1 MATVLIVEDSPT
13 DQHHCKTVL
22 EKNGY
27 QVETLDDGT
36 RCLER
41 ARELKPDVVLMDVVM
56 PGMNG
61 FEATRQLARD
71 SVTSDIPVIIIT
83 TKDQET
89 DKVWGLRQGA
99 RDYLT
104 KPIDDAALM
113 KAVSAVLGQ

>member
-13 DQHHCKTVL
+13 DQHHFKTVL

-27 QVETLDDGT
+27 KVETLDDGSDCLART
-36 RCLER
+36 REI
-41 ARELKPDVVLMDVVM
+41 KPDAVLMDVVM

-61 FEATRQLARD
+61 FEATRELARD
-71 SVTSDIPVIIIT
+71 SETANIPVIMIT

-104 KPIDDAALM
+104 KPVGDSAL
-113 KAVSAVLGQ
+113 VESIRSAIG

>member
-13 DQHHCKTVL
+13 DQHHFKTVL

-27 QVETLDDGT
+27 KVETLDDGST
-36 RCLER
+36 CLER
-41 ARELKPDVVLMDVVM
+41 AREIKPDVVLMDVVM

-71 SVTSDIPVIIIT
+71 SETGSIPVIMIT

-104 KPIDDAALM
+104 KPVGDAALVESIRN
-113 KAVSAVLGQ
+113 ALG

>member
-13 DQHHCKTVL
+13 DQHHFKTVL

-27 QVETLDDGT
+27 KVETLDDGSN
-36 RCLER
+36 CLER
-41 ARELKPDVVLMDVVM
+41 TRAMKPDVVLMDVVM

-71 SVTSDIPVIIIT
+71 SETADIPVVMIT

-89 DKVWGLRQGA
+89 DKVWGMRQGA

-104 KPIDDAALM
+104 KPVGDSALVESIR
-113 KAVSAVLGQ
+113 KAIA

>member
-13 DQHHCKTVL
+13 DQHHFKTVL
-22 EKNGY
+22 EKGGY
-27 QVETLDDGT
+27 QVETLDDGS

-41 ARELKPDVVLMDVVM
+41 TREIKPDAVLMDVVM

-71 SVTSDIPVIIIT
+71 SETANIPVIMIT

-104 KPIDDAALM
+104 KPVGDKALTDAVR
-113 KAVSAVLGQ
+113 KAIG